1 MRKLNEPLN
10 RATDDGSG
18 VPASVQNP
26 FQGSPAATR
35 VTLERDGIG
44 SGTSEFLATGE
55 KRKQEKRFYDSI
67 ETLKAMLSDAWR
79 GT

>member
-1 MRKLNEPLN
+1 L
-10 RATDDGSG
+10 RAFHSSDL
-18 VPASVQNP
+18 ASLPNQCWRNV
-26 FQGSPAATR
+26 
-35 VTLERDGIG
+35 VGIG